1 MRCHLPT
8 GHSIG
13 PGTVRTGEEK
23 IDCGK
28 GNCCC
33 NTELSLTDGWN
44 EAVWLGKR
52 SPIVPLGTI
61 WLPTGKPGSPWRCGW
76 RPGRE
81 RPGLAASWMYL
92 VGVIIYSSVR
102 ALTKKALHHRWNLLL
117 ELITLSPPSPPMMI
131 FYSELI
137 TFYLLITVI
146 MAHLQ
151 WVD

>member
-8 GHSIG
+8 GHSHWTRHCTWRRG
-13 PGTVRTGEEK
+13 RDNWLWE
-23 IDCGK
+23 GK
-28 GNCCC
+28 
-33 NTELSLTDGWN
+33 LLLQHR
-44 EAVWLGKR
+44 AVWWQMEAIWLRRR
-52 SPIVPLGTI
+52 SPIVPLGTANR
-61 WLPTGKPGSPWRCGW
+61 KPDSSWRCGW

-81 RPGLAASWMYL
+81 RPGFAASWKYL
-92 VGVIIYSSVR
+92 VGVIIYSSIR
-102 ALTKKALHHRWNLLL
+102 ALAKKALHHRWNLLL